1 MSKYAADIAAIK
13 ATTEAIQ
20 GDVAEIK
27 EDVKDLNKL
36 KERVAIVETKQT
48 LWGAAQAIYTTTV
61 LGMMA
66 WFRTQK

>member
-20 GDVAEIK
+20 GDVVEIK
-27 EDVKDLNKL
+27 EDVKDLNDL
-36 KERVAIVETKQT
+36 KERVAVVETKQT
-48 LWGAAQAIYTTTV
+48 LWGGAQAIYTTLV
-61 LGMMA
+61 VGMMA